1 MKKWYL
7 SKSVWVNVVMLVA
20 AIVPASQAFLAQH
33 FAEAG
38 IGWSIV
44 NLVLRSITK
53 QELTK

>member
-20 AIVPASQAFLAQH
+20 AIVPASQAFLAQY
-33 FAEAG
+33 FSEVG
-38 IGWSIV
+38 IGWSMV
-44 NLVLRSITK
+44 NLVLRAVTK